1 MSVFCVSVI
10 KAQEESKAEPQF
22 IAYYFM
28 NSKQEKLTTVS
39 YSERYVFLVLE
50 TKNAIGEKVTLS
62 LEEDDGDY
70 IYKNKFLTTKNS
82 ARFII
87 KKDIQKIKFIVYK
100 ESKKK
105 HKRLREK
112 AEANL

>member
-1 MSVFCVSVI
+1 MKQLKYEQYVNSAPESP
-10 KAQEESKAEPQF
+10 QTTEENRILHLDPLYDATMQ
-22 IAYYFM
+22 
-28 NSKQEKLTTVS
+28 LD
-39 YSERYVFLVLE
+39 
-50 TKNAIGEKVTLS
+50 KV
-62 LEEDDGDY
+62 